1 MQFQIPRPANLSKLL
16 RTARPTQ
23 ESALLDRRHVY
34 ILPSK
39 AGVVFGLMLLGML
52 VGSIN
57 YSLNLGYAL
66 TFWLAGLGLVG
77 MLATWRNLAHL
88 QLAPGKAQP
97 VFAGEI
103 ARFPLRISEHKG
115 RARYAIGLRF
125 KNETAIYGDVAAND
139 ESPVVLETPA
149 KQRGWLKPG
158 RVTVFTRF
166 PLGLFHTWGYADLD
180 LTCLVYPMP
189 AAHNLPLPHAM
200 PWQHPQGLQS
210 TSGDDDLSGLR
221 NYRLGDSMRRV
232 DWKASSREQGMFTKT
247 FEGQGQLAPWL
258 DWDALPGHDA
268 EHKLS
273 QLTRWVLDAHE
284 AGVAFG
290 LRLPG
295 QTLNPASDENHFLEA
310 LKALALYG
318 QSSG

>member
-1 MQFQIPRPANLSKLL
+1 MAGTLRRQLGQLL
-16 RTARPTQ
+16 RTARPAQ

-66 TFWLAGLGLVG
+66 TFWLTGLGLVG

-88 QLAPGKAQP
+88 YITPGKTQP

-103 ARFPLRISEHKG
+103 ARFSLRISEDKG
-115 RARYAIGLRF
+115 RARFALGLRF
-125 KNETAIYGDVAAND
+125 KDNPVVYGDIPANA
-139 ESPVVLETPA
+139 ETTVVLEHPA
-149 KQRGWLKPG
+149 RQRGWLKPG
-158 RVTVFTRF
+158 RITVFTRY
-166 PLGLFHTWGYADLD
+166 PLGLFHTWGYADLNQ
-180 LTCLVYPMP
+180 TCLVYPAP
-189 AAHNLPLPHAM
+189 APHNLPLPHAL

-210 TSGDDDLSGLR
+210 TSGDEDLSGLR
-221 NYRLGDSMRRV
+221 SYRLGDSMRRV

-258 DWDALPGHDA
+258 DWNTLPGQDT
-268 EHKLS
+268 ERKLS

-295 QTLNPASDENHFLEA
+295 LTLNPASGESHYREA
-310 LKALALYG
+310 LKALALFG
-318 QSSG
+318 QAHD

>member
-1 MQFQIPRPANLSKLL
+1 MAGTLRRQLSQLL

-39 AGVVFGLMLLGML
+39 AGLVFGLMLLGML

-66 TFWLAGLGLVG
+66 TFWLAGLGVIG
-77 MLATWRNLAHL
+77 MLATWRNLAHMKI
-88 QLAPGKAQP
+88 APGKTEP

-103 ARFPLRISEHKG
+103 ARFPLLIAETKG

-125 KNETAIYGDVAAND
+125 KNEPAVYGDVAAMG
-139 ESPVVLETPA
+139 ETCMVIEQVA
-149 KQRGWLKPG
+149 RHRGWFKPG
-158 RVTVFTRF
+158 RVTIFTRF
-166 PLGLFHTWGYADLD
+166 PLGLFHTWGYADLNQ
-180 LTCLVYPMP
+180 TCLVYPTP
-189 AAHNLPLPHAM
+189 APHNLPLPHAL

-210 TSGDDDLSGLR
+210 TSGDEDLSGLR
-221 NYRLGDSMRRV
+221 SYRLGDSMRRV

-258 DWDALPGHDA
+258 DWDTLPGHDT
-268 EHKLS
+268 ELKLS
-273 QLTRWVLDAHE
+273 QLTRWALDAHE
-284 AGVAFG
+284 SGVAFG

-295 QTLNPASDENHFLEA
+295 LTLTPASDENHFREA
-310 LKALALYG
+310 LKALALHG
-318 QSSG
+318 QGHD